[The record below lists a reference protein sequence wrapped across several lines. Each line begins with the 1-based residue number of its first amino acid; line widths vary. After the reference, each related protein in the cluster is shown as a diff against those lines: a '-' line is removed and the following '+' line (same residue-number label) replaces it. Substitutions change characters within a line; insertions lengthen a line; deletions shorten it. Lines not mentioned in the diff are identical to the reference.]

1 METHSPKKIAIFLE
15 SENFVDKTALN
26 FHSFHSFNK
35 INFVTTQYA
44 NAIFYPYFILT
55 LSLDQ
60 MRN

>member
-1 METHSPKKIAIFLE
+1 METLSPKKIAIFLE
-15 SENFVDKTALN
+15 LENFVDKTTLN
-26 FHSFHSFNK
+26 FHSFNK